1 MSFLASSKVMNSN
14 IILDL
19 RFKTIT
25 SIWLITFKIPPS
37 ERQWFRDRISV
48 SLLRVR
54 WLERIGNFLK
64 FNFPLVWTS
73 RFVANICLLLLTIN
87 VGIKRRAGKRFS
99 IFRKL
104 QVGKTGCYFHF
115 IRKPKHWNM
124 NVHSTTLHLST
135 KQIIRVLMI
144 LILIYNTI
152 VTLYTCFLC
161 CVGCCRGITNLY
173 KKL

>member
-1 MSFLASSKVMNSN
+1 MIQPFWRYISKSCSLCPSLLIPEQRDYEFSDKVRNSN
-14 IILDL
+14 IILDW

-25 SIWLITFKIPPS
+25 SIWLITFRILPS
-37 ERQWFRDRISV
+37 ERQWFHDRISV

-115 IRKPKHWNM
+115 MRKPKHWNM
-124 NVHSTTLHLST
+124 NVHFTTF
-135 KQIIRVLMI
+135 I
-144 LILIYNTI
+144 
-152 VTLYTCFLC
+152 
-161 CVGCCRGITNLY
+161 
-173 KKL
+173 

>member
-1 MSFLASSKVMNSN
+1 MTSYDIMDLMSFLTRLSIQISN

-25 SIWLITFKIPPS
+25 IWLITFQILPS

-87 VGIKRRAGKRFS
+87 VGIKRRGGKRFS

-115 IRKPKHWNM
+115 MRKPKHWNM
-124 NVHSTTLHLST
+124 NVHSTTF
-135 KQIIRVLMI
+135 I
-144 LILIYNTI
+144 
-152 VTLYTCFLC
+152 
-161 CVGCCRGITNLY
+161 
-173 KKL
+173 